1 MFTSTVVLF
10 VFASYFTYNDL
21 KDYVSEIE
29 DEVQE
34 GLQQTKEQLEEEINS
49 PMHSDNSS
57 KRPSAVRHLESISI
71 RDKSTSS
78 AALQL
83 LGSLFTILKE
93 KCVGIFGRF
102 QSQWQGLYE
111 PVELLRVEPTKGA
124 FESAAQEYYDK
135 GGNEEEWLHLSLV
148 EKLKYHPDEKN
159 TWTEEALT
167 KSITNMYSNEPV
179 VLLESNTN
187 RREMKGF
194 ISAVW
199 AALEYDVHANE
210 IKQNCY
216 KNDDIDKQRNFEETN
231 MITFES
237 ISKTDDSEET
247 DETTTDVCFMW
258 RKSFLSPPSRS
269 DTKRESARRASEISM
284 ADAYG
289 ETNRGNAEAF
299 CENPMNS
306 GRARNSDYAEGREN
320 KVEDEEKG
328 DYTDLGTGEE
338 QAETESSGEDE
349 SVSMTQNDETKH
361 QAEKATEPARY
372 EENTWN
378 EQYSEDWVTYIDK
391 ESGGKY
397 QRNSRTSE
405 M

>member
-1 MFTSTVVLF
+1 M
-10 VFASYFTYNDL
+10 
-21 KDYVSEIE
+21 SEIQV
-29 DEVQE
+29 EVQE
-34 GLQQTKEQLEEEINS
+34 GLEQSRRRSTLVSEASNPI
-49 PMHSDNSS
+49 HSDDFG
-57 KRPSAVRHLESISI
+57 KRPSLLRRLDSIPGKYESS
-71 RDKSTSS
+71 KSS

-83 LGSLFTILKE
+83 LRSSFTKSYQKFFE
-93 KCVGIFGRF
+93 RVH
-102 QSQWQGLYE
+102 SQWKSLYE
-111 PVELLRVEPTKGA
+111 PVELLRVEPTTEA
-124 FESAAQEYYDK
+124 LESAEKEYYLE
-135 GGNEEEWLHLSLV
+135 GGDEEEWLHLSLI
-148 EKLKYHPDEKN
+148 EKLKYHPEEKN

-210 IKQNCY
+210 IKQNCD

-269 DTKRESARRASEISM
+269 DTKRESTRRASEISM

-391 ESGGKY
+391 GSGGKY
-397 QRNSRTSE
+397 QVNSRTRE
-405 M
+405 V

>member
-1 MFTSTVVLF
+1 M
-10 VFASYFTYNDL
+10 
-21 KDYVSEIE
+21 SEIQV
-29 DEVQE
+29 EVQE
-34 GLQQTKEQLEEEINS
+34 GLEQSRRRSTLVSEASNPI
-49 PMHSDNSS
+49 HSDDFG
-57 KRPSAVRHLESISI
+57 KRPSLLRRLDSIPGK
-71 RDKSTSS
+71 DEPKSS

-83 LGSLFTILKE
+83 LRSSFTKSYKKFFE
-93 KCVGIFGRF
+93 RVH
-102 QSQWQGLYE
+102 SQWKSLYE
-111 PVELLRVEPTKGA
+111 PVELLRVEPTTEA
-124 FESAAQEYYDK
+124 LESAEKEYYLE
-135 GGNEEEWLHLSLV
+135 GGDEEEWLHLSLI
-148 EKLKYHPDEKN
+148 EKLKYHPEEKN

-167 KSITNMYSNEPV
+167 KSIADMYSNEPV

-187 RREMKGF
+187 RREIRGF

-299 CENPMNS
+299 YFYENPMNS
-306 GRARNSDYAEGREN
+306 GRARKPDHAEERAYN
-320 KVEDEEKG
+320 AVAEEKG
-328 DYTDLGTGEE
+328 DYTDPGNGEE
-338 QAETESSGEDE
+338 QAADTESSGKDE
-349 SVSMTQNDETKH
+349 GISMTQNVETKH

-372 EENTWN
+372 KEKTWN

-391 ESGGKY
+391 GSGGKY
-397 QRNSRTSE
+397 QVNSRTRE
-405 M
+405 V